1 MFTGII
7 EAVGQVKVLEKGG
20 DSARLQVMVELP
32 QNDLKVG
39 DSVAVNGVCLT
50 VTSRLPNGFW
60 ADVGRETLDVT
71 TLGELKTGSY
81 VNIERP
87 MLLGGRLG
95 GHLVQ
100 GHVDGI
106 GKIVNIQQVTGGCN
120 VTLEVCE
127 KGAWH
132 LFRYLIKK
140 GSIAIN
146 GCSLTINECDGAKF
160 SVFLIPHTIEAT
172 TFKYAK
178 AGDKVNL
185 EVDII
190 GKYVE
195 KLLRPDGALYQ
206 EPSRVTEEFLKRHGF

>member
-7 EAVGQVKVLEKGG
+7 EAVGQVKSLEKG
-20 DSARLQVMVELP
+20 DASAKLQVMVELP

-50 VTSRLPNGFW
+50 VTSRLGNSFW
-60 ADVGRETLDVT
+60 ADVGKETLNIT
-71 TLGELKTGSY
+71 TLCELEAGDH

-87 MLLGGRLG
+87 MQMGGRLG

-100 GHVDGI
+100 GHADGM
-106 GKIVNIQQVTGGCN
+106 GKIVNIQQVSNGCD
-120 VTLEVCE
+120 VKLEVSNGMS
-127 KGAWH
+127 K
-132 LFRYLIKK
+132 YLIKK

-146 GCSLTINECDGAKF
+146 GISLTINECGNGFF
-160 SVFLIPHTIEAT
+160 SVFLIPHTITAT

-195 KLLRPDGALYQ
+195 KLTHLSSTDYH
-206 EPSRVTEEFLKRHGF
+206 EPSKVTEEFLRRHGF